1 MTGLPQHFGGIV
13 PPVCTPMT
21 ESFEVDVP
29 SLRRLIEFLIEA
41 GVHGLFFLG
50 STGEAAF
57 LTNEQRATVL
67 DVATRTVA
75 GRVPV
80 VAGIID
86 MTTARALEHA
96 RAAEQA
102 GADGLV
108 LTAPFYTRTSP
119 PEIIDHF
126 RLIRAAVDLPV
137 LAYDIPVCVHTKL
150 TRAMLVQMAREGLI
164 VGVKDSSGDEANFR
178 GLAMDAQMLPNF
190 SLFTGSELLVDTAIL
205 MGASGAVPGLGNVD
219 PEGYVRLYQ
228 AARAG
233 DWETARR
240 EQERLYRLFSIIEAG
255 VGRMG
260 IGSSAMG
267 AFKTALMLRGVIA
280 ANVVGRPQLRL
291 DDNEV
296 EQVRRALTEAGLSLG
311 ELYSA

>member
-1 MTGLPQHFGGIV
+1 MAGLPERFGGIV

-21 ESFEVDVP
+21 EAGEVDVP

-50 STGEAAF
+50 STGETAF
-57 LTNEQRATVL
+57 LTTEQRATVL
-67 DVATRTVA
+67 EVATHPVA

-86 MTTARALEHA
+86 MTTARALVHA
-96 RAAEQA
+96 RVAERE
-102 GADGLV
+102 GVDGLV

-119 PEIIDHF
+119 PEIIEHF
-126 RLIRAAVDLPV
+126 RAIRAAVDLPI

-150 TRAMLVQMAREGLI
+150 TRAMLIQMARESLI

-178 GLAMDAQMLPNF
+178 GLVLDAQTFPNF
-190 SLFTGSELLVDTAIL
+190 SVFTGSELLVDTAL
-205 MGASGAVPGLGNVD
+205 FMGANGAVPGLGNVD
-219 PEGYVRLYQ
+219 PEGYLRLYR

-233 DWETARR
+233 DWATARQ
-240 EQERLYRLFSIIEAG
+240 EQERLYRLFSIIEVG

-260 IGSSAMG
+260 
-267 AFKTALMLRGVIA
+267 
-280 ANVVGRPQLRL
+280 
-291 DDNEV
+291 
-296 EQVRRALTEAGLSLG
+296 
-311 ELYSA
+311 